1 MGLIG
6 YFEGTDPLVLANL
19 SIIGHSTMPLGNGFD
34 NHGKYV
40 GHITKDDNVSVVVG
54 YFHKVLP
61 THEMEMT
68 IKDVL
73 QACIRLSIPVL
84 LICGREHYGRAKE
97 LLGDLAERIRLTH
110 PERTEEAILDMLA
123 AM

>member
-1 MGLIG
+1 MGVIG

-19 SIIGHSTMPLGNGFD
+19 SITGHSTMPLGNGFD
-34 NHGKYV
+34 NYGKYV
-40 GHITKDDNVSVVVG
+40 GHVTREDNISVVVG

-73 QACIRLSIPVL
+73 WTCIKLKIPIL

-97 LLGDLAERIRLTH
+97 LLGELAENIRLTA
-110 PERTEEAILDMLA
+110 PERTEEAIIDMIGS
-123 AM
+123 

>member
-1 MGLIG
+1 MGVIG

-19 SIIGHSTMPLGNGFD
+19 SITGHSTMPLGNGFD
-34 NHGKYV
+34 NYGKYV
-40 GHITKDDNVSVVVG
+40 GHITRDDNISVVVG

-68 IKDVL
+68 VKDVL
-73 QACIRLSIPVL
+73 WTCIKLKIPIL

-97 LLGDLAERIRLTH
+97 LLGDLAENIRLTA
-110 PERTEEAILDMLA
+110 PDRTEEAIIDMIGS
-123 AM
+123 